1 MSTSRDDFGIAIRS
15 ALLQRGAKQKFSLFV
30 LIIVSIAIFSLDTIK
45 LKPVEILRGLVNDA
59 IYRVSAISSSPI
71 KFSSA
76 TKDFFVKHIFLYEEN
91 EQLKL
96 EIEKLRKESLNSLYL
111 ETENKKLQEIVQLD
125 KDSAFVPVGAKIM
138 LDKNSPY
145 LNSAIINK
153 GRNAGIKLG
162 MPVLSKGNL
171 AGRVVEVNFISSRIL
186 LLNDLNS
193 RIPVVISPNGEQ
205 AILSGAG
212 RQNPVVEYL
221 PENFEVSENST
232 VYTSGK
238 DGVLFSGIPVG
249 KINNNQETN
258 RLEVVLFSDPEQ
270 IFFLNVVLEKSSDLE
285 AMWYGNKCKNI

>member
-125 KDSAFVPVGAKIM
+125 KDSAFVTVGAKIM

-285 AMWYGNKCKNI
+285 AM